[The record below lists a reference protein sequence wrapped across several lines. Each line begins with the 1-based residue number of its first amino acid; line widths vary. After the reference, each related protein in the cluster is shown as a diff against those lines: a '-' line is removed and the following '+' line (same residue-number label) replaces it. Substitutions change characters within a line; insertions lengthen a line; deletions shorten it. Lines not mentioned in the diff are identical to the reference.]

1 VREICTHG
9 SEGGGPGLTGPPY
22 PYHIEFGLDLTDRAG
37 TARRLTWPWN
47 ASDNSLWFSSSLG
60 D

>member
-22 PYHIEFGLDLTDRAG
+22 PYHMALLLPIRGVGGDQ
-37 TARRLTWPWN
+37 
-47 ASDNSLWFSSSLG
+47 ASVVVRPEVRKPLMSR
-60 D
+60 